1 MTGFEIFWPV
11 LAHVLLVFALYALL
25 SMRRAAVVRAGK
37 ANRSE
42 FRENREEP
50 SESLVVR
57 NSIAN
62 QFELPVLFHVCCVL
76 LYLTETDNPVALAL
90 AWLFVVLRYAHAFVH
105 VTSNRLEHRG
115 PLFLAGFVTLAAM
128 WAWLSLWMAMN

>member
-1 MTGFEIFWPV
+1 MTGFEILWPV

-37 ANRSE
+37 AKRSE

-76 LYLTETDNPVALAL
+76 LYLTEADDLVSLAL